1 MGCRPTALVTAET
14 LQMVNTP
21 DPETWDRLLQAMNLN
36 TAATVAAS
44 LIAASH
50 RPHSPNEAATL
61 VRTCMAALF
70 PQSSSPHFRSAAET
84 IAVDQRHT

>member
-1 MGCRPTALVTAET
+1 
-14 LQMVNTP
+14 MVSTT
-21 DPETWDRLLQAMNLN
+21 DPELWDRLLQAVNLN

-50 RPHSPNEAATL
+50 RPHSPNEAAAL

-70 PQSSSPHFRSAAET
+70 PQTSSPQLRSISDT
-84 IAVDQRHT
+84 IAADQRHT